1 MKREQCHPWG
11 HSPNEGYSQ
20 DSNHNRSQS
29 QWVHKEA
36 NITEILFSSTSW
48 VLLIF
53 FLCQLLY
60 KGWGIIPE
68 IIPHLCLS
76 PQTSS
81 KHPPPSS
88 SLSANDFAFSCHGE
102 NRCVL
107 KITSIHSHPHVYL
120 LHYIQPMCSA
130 ILPAAADGLSCAT
143 EARLSVS
150 GLDPPYLT
158 FLAHW
163 WSNCLFPPTLSN
175 FPFAFLTSMRTP
187 WRNCFQGSW
196 FT

>member
-1 MKREQCHPWG
+1 MSSLRPLTQRGIQPRFKPQQIPKPVSAQGGRHYRNPIQFYFL
-11 HSPNEGYSQ
+11 SL
-20 DSNHNRSQS
+20 
-29 QWVHKEA
+29 V
-36 NITEILFSSTSW
+36 NI
-48 VLLIF
+48 
-53 FLCQLLY
+53 FLVPTPIQ
-60 KGWGIIPE
+60 GWGIIPE

-130 ILPAAADGLSCAT
+130 ILPATADGLSCAT

-158 FLAHW
+158 FLAH
-163 WSNCLFPPTLSN
+163 
-175 FPFAFLTSMRTP
+175 
-187 WRNCFQGSW
+187 
-196 FT
+196 